1 MTYVLNTSPERVF
14 IATDMVEWK
23 ERFPSWGPRSEVTAR
38 IVDGWRSGARKLE
51 AEQMPRVLIAEKPR
65 KSWPDMFMTKN
76 GLIVIRDAVKSIVE
90 AYDPQIHQFFPLKL
104 ETKRG
109 LDIEG
114 PWFAMNVTE
123 QFETIVIKDSIVNG
137 VGGMTEL
144 NSISYSYRNVTVNPA
159 CQPDVHLWRERTFFN
174 SMFASDE
181 LIGAVKAA
189 ELKIF
194 PYFKA
199 KTLKVLK

>member
-1 MTYVLNTSPERVF
+1 
-14 IATDMVEWK
+14 MVEWK
-23 ERFPSWGPRSEVTAR
+23 ERFPQWGPGSEVTAR

-65 KSWPDMFMTKN
+65 KSWPDMFMTTN
-76 GLIVIRDAVKSIVE
+76 ALIVVRDAVKSIVE
-90 AYDPQIHQFFPLKL
+90 DYDPQIHQFFPLKL

-123 QFETIVIKDSIVNG
+123 QRETIVIGDSIVNR
-137 VGGMTEL
+137 VEGMPEL
-144 NSISYSYRNVTVNPA
+144 NSISYSYRDVTVNPA
-159 CQPDVHLWRERTFFN
+159 FQPNIHLWRERTFRR

-199 KTLKVLK
+199 KALKVLK